1 MSVFRRRQPYWC
13 LSPMDGVTDTPMR
26 QITKKYGHVD
36 LLTTEFV
43 NVEGWHYAPAHLQ
56 AALSLSAQEQP
67 VLLQLYGLNP
77 DYFAAASRQGLRLGF
92 RGIDLN

>member
-1 MSVFRRRQPYWC
+1 MRFIIVTVSVFRRRQPYWC

-43 NVEGWHYAPAHLQ
+43 NE
-56 AALSLSAQEQP
+56 
-67 VLLQLYGLNP
+67 
-77 DYFAAASRQGLRLGF
+77 
-92 RGIDLN
+92 